1 MSVGEPTKPFSGHR
15 FMITNWLLGGLVGVL
30 FTAGLLAFDIGR
42 LRSLLLADSNA
53 PVAIALISVAMAL
66 TFAGLYTDVTI
77 MLTFAG
83 RKRT

>member
-1 MSVGEPTKPFSGHR
+1 MADEEIPKSFSGHR
-15 FMITNWLLGGLVGVL
+15 FMITNWLLGGLVGIL

-53 PVAIALISVAMAL
+53 TVALGLIAIAMAL
-66 TFAGLYTDVTI
+66 TFAGLYTAVTI

-83 RKRT
+83 RKKP

>member
-1 MSVGEPTKPFSGHR
+1 MDGEEVSKSFSGHR

-42 LRSLLLADSNA
+42 LRTLALGDSNA
-53 PVAIALISVAMAL
+53 PVALALIAIAMAL
-66 TFAGLYTDVTI
+66 TFAGLYTAVTI

-83 RKRT
+83 RKRP